1 MAQED
6 RSTLKSYFN
15 TGDIPTEA
23 QFANLI
29 DSFLNLAE
37 DTAPL
42 DASDIGTTVQAY
54 SAILAAT
61 TAAFTTAL
69 LDKLNGIEAL
79 ADVTDATNVNAA
91 GAVMNT
97 DYNQSH
103 SVLVQQ
109 NSSGSPEIVN
119 FNNNSILGK
128 GGGDISALTA
138 AEVRSIINVEDGAT
152 ADQSAAEIKTAYE
165 SNADTNAF
173 TDAEQT
179 KLAGIAAGAEV
190 NTIESVTAGE
200 PTGSDVV
207 PNVVKISQADH
218 DAASSAGTLVATTLY
233 IIT

>member
-29 DSFLNLAE
+29 DSFLNFADDAE
-37 DTAPL
+37 PL
-42 DASDIGTTVQAY
+42 DALDIGVTVQAY
-54 SAILAAT
+54 SNILAAT

-79 ADVTDATNVNAA
+79 ADVTDATNVDAA
-91 GAVMNT
+91 GAVMNS

-128 GGGDISALTA
+128 AGGDIDALTA

-152 ADQSAAEIKTAYE
+152 ADQTGAEIKALYE
-165 SNADTNAF
+165 AEDDTNAF
-173 TDAEQT
+173 TDAEKT
-179 KLAGIAAGAEV
+179 KLSGIEALAEV
-190 NTIESVTAGE
+190 NAIDSVTTGE
-200 PTGSDVV
+200 PTGSDAVL
-207 PNVVKISQADH
+207 NVVSLTSAEF
-218 DAASSAGTLVATTLY
+218 AAGTPVATTLY
-233 IIT
+233 LITDA

>member
-37 DTAPL
+37 DAAPL

-79 ADVTDATNVNAA
+79 ADVTDATNVDAA
-91 GAVMNT
+91 GAVMNS

-128 GGGDISALTA
+128 AGGDIDALTA

-152 ADQSAAEIKTAYE
+152 ADQTGAEIKALYE
-165 SNADTNAF
+165 AEDDTNAF
-173 TDAEQT
+173 TDAEKT
-179 KLAGIAAGAEV
+179 KLSGIEALAEV
-190 NTIESVTAGE
+190 NTIDSVTTGE
-200 PTGSDVV
+200 PTGSDAVL
-207 PNVVKISQADH
+207 NVVSLTSAEF
-218 DAASSAGTLVATTLY
+218 AAGTPVATTLY
-233 IIT
+233 LITDA

>member
-152 ADQSAAEIKTAYE
+152 ADQTGAEIKSLYE
-165 SNADTNAF
+165 SEADTNAF
-173 TDAEQT
+173 TDAEKT
-179 KLAGIAAGAEV
+179 KLSGIESGAEV
-190 NTIESVTAGE
+190 NTIDSVTTGE
-200 PTGSDVV
+200 PTGSDAVL
-207 PNVVKISQADH
+207 NVVSLTSAEY
-218 DAASSAGTLVATTLY
+218 SAGTPVATTLY
-233 IIT
+233 LITDA

>member
-37 DTAPL
+37 DAAPL
-42 DASDIGTTVQAY
+42 DANDIGTTVQAY

-91 GAVMNT
+91 GAVMNS

-128 GGGDISALTA
+128 AGGDIDALTA
-138 AEVRSIINVEDGAT
+138 AQVRSIINVEDGA
-152 ADQSAAEIKTAYE
+152 
-165 SNADTNAF
+165 
-173 TDAEQT
+173 
-179 KLAGIAAGAEV
+179 EV
-190 NTIESVTAGE
+190 NTINSVTTGE
-200 PTGSDVV
+200 PTGSDAVL
-207 PNVVKISQADH
+207 NVVSLTSAEF
-218 DAASSAGTLVATTLY
+218 AAGTPVATTLY
-233 IIT
+233 LITDA

>member
-37 DTAPL
+37 DAAPL
-42 DASDIGTTVQAY
+42 DANDIGTTVQAY

-91 GAVMNT
+91 GAVMNS

-128 GGGDISALTA
+128 SGGDIDALSAT
-138 AEVRSIINVEDGAT
+138 EVRSIINVENGAT
-152 ADQSAAEIKTAYE
+152 ADQTGAEIKTLYE
-165 SNADTNAF
+165 AEADTNAF
-173 TDAEQT
+173 TDAEKT
-179 KLAGIAAGAEV
+179 KLSGIEALAEV
-190 NTIESVTAGE
+190 NTIDSVTTGE
-200 PTGSDVV
+200 PTGSDAVL
-207 PNVVKISQADH
+207 NVVSLTSAEF
-218 DAASSAGTLVATTLY
+218 AAGTPVATTLY
-233 IIT
+233 LITDA